1 MIVRW
6 YHCVITSYDPP
17 IHLTYQLSFSANRV
31 TLCCKSFT
39 TFVVWR
45 NSYGAL
51 CGWVVASARC
61 QQSKAHAP
69 LTSLQIEI
77 SSPSLPTLLPQGWH
91 SIFCQLINQSTYNT
105 TYTNN
110 TRSIV
115 YHSPRMQHHWTA
127 STFHDSTRGTKTQP
141 NSKDSNRQRH
151 THRLAKEGHVD
162 ISCCAFETCNARDQV
177 FCVEVLDVLR
187 RWVFHTGI
195 PPVDPKKAYFHV
207 KKNVACRDNG
217 PKQKTWFWFKMPK
230 KGGGDG
236 MEKSTKN
243 CWHSW
248 IFQKSPAHKIM
259 ICVIALQMQWQA
271 KANLWW
277 QVTNTKNWHFKSA
290 VSKENK
296 GNITTVHYTFQLLPK
311 VVDVSISQNYISW
324 GGKSSSPIRRS
335 ALPPIGSSL
344 WFLAQISSW
353 TKAL

>member
-91 SIFCQLINQSTYNT
+91 SNFCQLINQSTYNT

-115 YHSPRMQHHWTA
+115 YHSPRMQHHLTA
-127 STFHDSTRGTKTQP
+127 STLSWFNKGNTPAQLEGLESTATHTSPVERGP
-141 NSKDSNRQRH
+141 CRYFLL
-151 THRLAKEGHVD
+151 RLWDVQCPRPSLLRWGPGCAARLWVSHWHF
-162 ISCCAFETCNARDQV
+162 CC
-177 FCVEVLDVLR
+177 
-187 RWVFHTGI
+187 G
-195 PPVDPKKAYFHV
+195 PKKAYVLNV
-207 KKNVACRDNG
+207 KK
-217 PKQKTWFWFKMPK
+217 T
-230 KGGGDG
+230 
-236 MEKSTKN
+236 
-243 CWHSW
+243 
-248 IFQKSPAHKIM
+248 
-259 ICVIALQMQWQA
+259 
-271 KANLWW
+271 
-277 QVTNTKNWHFKSA
+277 
-290 VSKENK
+290 
-296 GNITTVHYTFQLLPK
+296 
-311 VVDVSISQNYISW
+311 
-324 GGKSSSPIRRS
+324 
-335 ALPPIGSSL
+335 
-344 WFLAQISSW
+344 
-353 TKAL
+353 